1 MVVRNYRATA
11 QRLHADHEAWSYL
24 LFGPMF
30 MVGVAVLVASV
41 RAYFPG
47 EATNTYSLYAAF
59 GVSLTFLVGYVRAVW
74 SGSGSFDRA
83 CQRRGGDIGD
93 DYGRKVELSEGLVA
107 RARAS

>member
-1 MVVRNYRATA
+1 
-11 QRLHADHEAWSYL
+11 
-24 LFGPMF
+24 MF